1 MRRALQVLL
10 VGSAMLLAAS
20 VRAQELEHIQVGIYG
35 DYFHLNQT
43 TTNFAGIGARV
54 GTGIFPHVK
63 IEGEMAYDF
72 DQVIT
77 ENFTSGSGTV
87 SYQESSTHLLH
98 AEFGPKLELGHG
110 RVRPFFVAKAGFDK
124 FFLQKCPVTFNCF
137 TSAIYN
143 LRGNTVSPVFYPG
156 GGLEGRI
163 GPVGL
168 RLDVGDEIYFNS
180 GAHGNFRMAFGPFM
194 RF

>member
-1 MRRALQVLL
+1 MKRLLFFVGCAMVL
-10 VGSAMLLAAS
+10 GASAQ
-20 VRAQELEHIQVGIYG
+20 AQELEHVQVGIYG
-35 DYFHLNQT
+35 DYLHLNQT
-43 TTNFAGIGARV
+43 STNFAGIGARLGV
-54 GTGIFPHVK
+54 VILPHVK

-77 ENFTSGSGTV
+77 ENFTTGSGIV

-98 AEFGPKLELGHG
+98 GEFGPKLELGHG

-124 FFLQKCPVTFNCF
+124 FFLQKCPATFNCF
-137 TSAIYN
+137 ESAIYN
-143 LRGNTVSPVFYPG
+143 LRVNTVSPVFYPG

-180 GAHGNFRMAFGPFM
+180 GAHNNFRMAFGPYF

>member
-1 MRRALQVLL
+1 MRRLL
-10 VGSAMLLAAS
+10 FLAGCAMMLGAGAQ
-20 VRAQELEHIQVGIYG
+20 AQELEHVQVGVYG
-35 DYFHLNQT
+35 DVFRLNQT
-43 TTNFAGIGARV
+43 STNFAGIGARM
-54 GTGIFPHVK
+54 GMGILPHVK

-77 ENFTSGSGTV
+77 ENFTTGSGTV
-87 SYQESSTHLLH
+87 SYEESSTHLLH
-98 AEFGPKLELGHG
+98 GEFGPKLELGHG

-124 FFLQKCPVTFNCF
+124 FFLQKCPATFNCF
-137 TSAIYN
+137 ESAIYN
-143 LRGNTVSPVFYPG
+143 LRVNTVSPVFYPG

-180 GAHGNFRMAFGPFM
+180 GAHSNFRMAFGPFF